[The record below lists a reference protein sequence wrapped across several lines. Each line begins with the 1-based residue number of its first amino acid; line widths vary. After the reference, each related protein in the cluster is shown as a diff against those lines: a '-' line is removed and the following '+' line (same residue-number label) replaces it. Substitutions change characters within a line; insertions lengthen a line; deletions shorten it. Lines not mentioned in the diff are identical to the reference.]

1 MPRLPA
7 LLLLCL
13 LPLFAGA
20 APDAPAGK
28 SKPRVEEVLAA
39 FDSQPLD
46 LERIAKARQAAR
58 VEIPADGEPAQLA
71 QQYWERARANAE
83 LGLVGA
89 QLADLR
95 RVIELGGGD
104 DPGRAWRELG
114 QAEFLAGDL
123 LQAIAARRQAMSLTP
138 ANQRG
143 RTLGDHT
150 ALADYYRRLGQFA
163 IARQQVDAA
172 EKLLPIL
179 RNGKGWADNQ
189 YAWQMQIE
197 DARGRIEFAA
207 GHYQEAEARFRKAL
221 DWLDREVEQNAL
233 RQANGKAAAPAYRLD
248 NRHDGLENWLSQSLW
263 KQGRLHEAEVH
274 ARNAAY
280 NSLRRGGE
288 DSLQAA
294 TNTQQLIAI
303 LSEQDRLPAALQLLD
318 RTQQTLDRQGLPPT
332 AFFVARNQRL
342 RGNTLSG
349 LGRWPQAIEV
359 FEKNHA
365 ALAATPELQEPLAGP
380 TLGWLRALIG
390 VNRLDDAAAMGER
403 MLATHTA
410 KLGPSAYETQ
420 EVRAYLATV
429 QARQGRRD
437 EALRLFREA
446 LATLLPEAAQADRST
461 RRFRRL
467 AYLIENYLALLAE
480 IRRSG
485 GDPARDAALVSEAF
499 TVADALRGQSV
510 QQAMA
515 ASAARAAAGTPA
527 LAALVREEQDARHE
541 RDALNVILADLMS
554 RRAEQTPAAIVAEMR
569 ERVNRLD
576 RQLGQLGERI
586 RREFPDYAELVTP
599 KPATLAAIQAALR
612 PGEALLSILASEE
625 QTYLWAIPA
634 RGPVAFAAVPL
645 PRATL
650 NRDVARLRAALD
662 PGEVELEKLPGF
674 DGETAHRLYRQLLQ
688 PVAAGWQGAEH
699 LIVAAGGSLGR
710 LPLAVLLSA
719 PPPAAK
725 AMPAFAEY
733 AEWPWLI
740 KQIAISQLPAAG
752 SLPVLRGMRPGAPQR
767 LALAAFGDPDFGG
780 NSRSTAKNRAFRSTL
795 RGQGE
800 AAALPDYSRIPPLPD
815 TRDEVLALAQMLAAD
830 RGRDVFLGSE
840 ASRQKVQQTPLHDR
854 RVIAFATHGLL
865 AGEYP
870 GVDQPALALAN
881 PGHGEHGLLTLD
893 DILGLKLDADWVILS
908 ACNTSA
914 GDGQGGEAVSGLGR
928 GFFYAGARALLVTH
942 WPVETVSARELVVGI
957 FRSLAARPGLP
968 RAQALQASMQQVM
981 QQRGNEGGFRFAYA
995 HPMFWAPYAL
1005 VGDGGL

>member
-20 APDAPAGK
+20 APETPAGK

-39 FDSQPLD
+39 FDSQPLE
-46 LERIAKARQAAR
+46 LERIAKARQAAQA
-58 VEIPADGEPAQLA
+58 EIAASGEAAELA
-71 QQYWERARANAE
+71 QRHWERARARAE

-104 DPGRAWRELG
+104 DPGRVWRELG
-114 QAEFLAGDL
+114 QAEMQAGDL
-123 LQAIAARRQAMSLTP
+123 LKAIEARRQAISLTP

-143 RTLGDHT
+143 KQLGDHA

-163 IARQQVDAA
+163 AARQQVDAA

-197 DARGRIEFAA
+197 DARGRVEFAA
-207 GHYQEAEARFRKAL
+207 GHYQEAEARFRQAL
-221 DWLDREVEQNAL
+221 AWLDREVEQNAL
-233 RQANGKAAAPAYRLD
+233 RQASGKAGAPAYRLD
-248 NRHDGLENWLSQSLW
+248 NRRDGLENWLSQSLW

-288 DSLQAA
+288 DSFHAA
-294 TNTQQLIAI
+294 TNTQQLIGI
-303 LSEQDRLPAALQLLD
+303 LSEQDRLPAALQLLE
-318 RTQQTLDRQGLPPT
+318 RTQRTFDRQGLPPT

-342 RGNTLSG
+342 LGNTLSG
-349 LGRWPQAIEV
+349 LGRWQQALAV
-359 FEKNHA
+359 FEKNHQ

-380 TLGWLRALIG
+380 TLGWLRALIA
-390 VNRLDDAAAMGER
+390 VDRLDEAANMGER
-403 MLATHTA
+403 LLAAHAA
-410 KLGPSAYETQ
+410 KLGTSAYETQ

-429 QARQGRRD
+429 LARQGHPD
-437 EALRLFREA
+437 QALRLFREA

-480 IRRSG
+480 IRRRSA
-485 GDPARDAALVSEAF
+485 DPAADAALVSEAF
-499 TVADALRGQSV
+499 TVADALRGQAV

-541 RDALNVILADLMS
+541 RDALNAILADLMS
-554 RRAEQTPAAIVAEMR
+554 RRAEQTPSAIIGEMR
-569 ERVNRLD
+569 ERVARLNQQLQ
-576 RQLGQLGERI
+576 QLGQRI

-645 PRATL
+645 SRAAL

-710 LPLAVLLSA
+710 LPLGLLLSA
-719 PPPAAK
+719 PPPAGK
-725 AMPAFAEY
+725 RQPAFAEY
-733 AEWPWLI
+733 ADWPWLI

-752 SLPVLRGMRPGAPQR
+752 SLPVLRGMQPGAPQR
-767 LALAAFGDPDFGG
+767 LALAAFGDPDFGEIP
-780 NSRSTAKNRAFRSTL
+780 RSTAKTRAFRSTL
-795 RGQGE
+795 RSQGE
-800 AAALPDYSRIPPLPD
+800 APALADYSRIPALPD
-815 TRDEVLALAQMLAAD
+815 TRDEVLALARMLAANP
-830 RGRDVFLGSE
+830 RRDVFLGRE
-840 ASRQKVQQTPLHDR
+840 ASRLKVQQTPLHDR

-957 FRSLAARPGLP
+957 FRSLANRPELP
-968 RAQALQASMQQVM
+968 RARALQAAMLQVM
-981 QQRGNEGGFRFAYA
+981 SQQGNEGGFRFTYA

-1005 VGDGGL
+1005 VGDGGR

>member
-7 LLLLCL
+7 LVLLCL

-20 APDAPAGK
+20 APETPAGK

-39 FDSQPLD
+39 FDSQPLE
-46 LERIAKARQAAR
+46 LERIAKARQAAQA
-58 VEIPADGEPAQLA
+58 EIPANGEPAQLA
-71 QQYWERARANAE
+71 RQYWARARANGE

-89 QLADLR
+89 QLADMR
-95 RVIELGGGD
+95 RVIEFGGGD

-114 QAEFLAGDL
+114 QAELLGGDL
-123 LQAIAARRQAMSLTP
+123 LKAIEARRQAISLTP

-143 RTLGDHT
+143 RQLGDHV
-150 ALADYYRRLGQFA
+150 ALADYYRRLGQFSA
-163 IARQQVDAA
+163 ARQQVEAA

-189 YAWQMQIE
+189 YAWQMQLE
-197 DARGRIEFAA
+197 DARGRVEFAA

-221 DWLDREVEQNAL
+221 DWLDREAEQNTL
-233 RQANGKAAAPAYRLD
+233 RQADGKAGTPAYRLD
-248 NRHDGLENWLSQSLW
+248 NRRDGLENWLSQSLW

-294 TNTQQLIAI
+294 TNTQQLIGI
-303 LSEQDRLPAALQLLD
+303 LSEQDRLPAALQLLE
-318 RTQQTLDRQGLPPT
+318 RTQRTFDRQGLPPT

-342 RGNTLSG
+342 LGNTLSG
-349 LGRWPQAIEV
+349 LGRWQQAIEV
-359 FEKNHA
+359 FEKNRQ
-365 ALAATPELQEPLAGP
+365 ALAATPELQEPLAGA

-390 VNRLDDAAAMGER
+390 VGRLSDAATMGEQL
-403 MLATHTA
+403 LAAHTA

-420 EVRAYLATV
+420 EVRAYLASV
-429 QARQGRRD
+429 LARQGRRD
-437 EALRLFREA
+437 EALPLFREA

-467 AYLIENYLALLAE
+467 AYLIESYLALLAE

-485 GDPARDAALVSEAF
+485 GDPARDATLVSEAF
-499 TVADALRGQSV
+499 RIADALRGQAV

-515 ASAARAAAGTPA
+515 ASAARAAADTPA

-541 RDALNVILADLMS
+541 RDALNAILADLMS
-554 RRAEQTPAAIVAEMR
+554 RRADQTPTAIIGEMR
-569 ERVNRLD
+569 ERVSRLN
-576 RQLGQLGERI
+576 QQWQQLGERI

-599 KPATLAAIQAALR
+599 KPATLANIQATLR
-612 PGEALLSILASEE
+612 PGEALLSLLASEE

-634 RGPVAFAAVPL
+634 RGQVAFAAVPL

-662 PGEVELEKLPGF
+662 PGEVELEKLPAF
-674 DGETAHRLYRQLLQ
+674 DGETAHRLYTQLLQ

-710 LPLAVLLSA
+710 LPLSLLLSA
-719 PPPAAK
+719 PPPAGK
-725 AMPAFAEY
+725 QPPAFAEY
-733 AEWPWLI
+733 AAWPWLV
-740 KQIAISQLPAAG
+740 KQMAISQLPAAS
-752 SLPVLRGMRPGAPQR
+752 SLPVLRGMRPGAAQR
-767 LALAAFGDPDFGG
+767 LALAAFGDPDFGEI
-780 NSRSTAKNRAFRSTL
+780 SRSTAKGRAFRSTL
-795 RGQGE
+795 RSQGE
-800 AAALPDYSRIPPLPD
+800 AAPLSDYSRIPPLPD
-815 TRDEVLALAQMLAAD
+815 TRDEVLALARMLAAD
-830 RGRDVFLGSE
+830 QSRDVFLGRE
-840 ASRQKVQQTPLHDR
+840 ASRQKVQQTPLHNR

-928 GFFYAGARALLVTH
+928 GFFYAGARSLLVTH

-957 FRSLAARPGLP
+957 FRALAARPELP
-968 RAQALQASMQQVM
+968 RAKALQASMLQVM
-981 QQRGNEGGFRFAYA
+981 SRHGNEGGFRFSYA

-1005 VGDGGL
+1005 VGDGGR